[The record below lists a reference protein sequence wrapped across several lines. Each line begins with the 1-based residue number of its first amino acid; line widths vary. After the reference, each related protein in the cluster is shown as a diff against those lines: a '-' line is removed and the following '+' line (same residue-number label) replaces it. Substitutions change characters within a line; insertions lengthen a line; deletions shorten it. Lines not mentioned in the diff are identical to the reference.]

1 MIKNLVQWLAK
12 ITTVTPQQA
21 FMTWYLMVC
30 IQTVLISIAVY
41 FDAPRLIWQHDQTK
55 LSFVIV
61 LMWILGSVLIGLWH
75 RRTTASDIQN
85 NAKIGWYLA
94 ETCLAL
100 GMVGTVAGFLLML
113 GTAFT
118 NIDVSNTQSLQTA
131 LASMALGMS
140 TALYTTLVGL
150 VASIF
155 LKSQLVNLEH
165 YADGLPTKV

>member
-1 MIKNLVQWLAK
+1 MQWLAK

-21 FMTWYLMVC
+21 FMTWYLMLC

-41 FDAPRLIWQHDQTK
+41 FDAHRLIWQNDQTK
-55 LSFVIV
+55 LSLVIV
-61 LMWILGSVLIGLWH
+61 LMWVAGSILIGLWH
-75 RRTTASDIQN
+75 RKTTATDIQN

-100 GMVGTVAGFLLML
+100 GMIGTVAGFLLML

-131 LASMALGMS
+131 LAGMALGMS

>member
-21 FMTWYLMVC
+21 FMTWYLMLC

-41 FDAPRLIWQHDQTK
+41 FDAHRLIWQNDQTK
-55 LSFVIV
+55 LSLVIV
-61 LMWILGSVLIGLWH
+61 LMWVAGSILIGLWH
-75 RRTTASDIQN
+75 RKTTATDIQN

-100 GMVGTVAGFLLML
+100 GMIGTVAGFLLML

-131 LASMALGMS
+131 LAGMALGMS

>member
-1 MIKNLVQWLAK
+1 MQWLAK

-41 FDAPRLIWQHDQTK
+41 FDAHRLIWQNDQTK
-55 LSFVIV
+55 LSLVIV
-61 LMWILGSVLIGLWH
+61 LMWVAGSILIGLWH
-75 RRTTASDIQN
+75 RKTTATDIQN

-100 GMVGTVAGFLLML
+100 GMIGTVAGFLLML

-131 LASMALGMS
+131 LAGMALGMS